1 MQWAEDNHCWIV
13 EDDYDSEY
21 RFIAKPIPALRSLP
35 AADSSV
41 ILAGTFSKLMFPA
54 VRLAYLVLPP
64 QLVERQTA
72 EAVQMVAEAPFPA
85 IDDPRVER
93 LGLADAEAML
103 ALAELA
109 KPGPFTLKAQ
119 SFGAFWG
126 VKEEGRLIAMAGERL
141 KLPGITE
148 LSGLATHPDRQGE
161 GLGKL
166 LFNFVA
172 GQIAARGDI
181 VGVEGDD
188 TRVVGPVPKL
198 DKTPGRLRWLG
209 RGELGAD
216 SRAVLEELGF
226 DPEQIAALVDK
237 GTVGEPDS

>member
-1 MQWAEDNHCWIV
+1 MADPLDRPIWTALTTRQAHLAEGDAHARHYLPDV
-13 EDDYDSEY
+13 SSFTASRDDGEASL
-21 RFIAKPIPALRSLP
+21 AAL
-35 AADSSV
+35 A
-41 ILAGTFSKLMFPA
+41 
-54 VRLAYLVLPP
+54 RLAEPGGTMLFLQACPVVLPP

-172 GQIAARGDI
+172 GQIAARGEAVFLHAYAWNETAI
-181 VGVEGDD
+181 QLYERLGF
-188 TRVVGPVPKL
+188 
-198 DKTPGRLRWLG
+198 RLRC
-209 RGELGAD
+209 AMNV
-216 SRAVLEELGF
+216 AFV
-226 DPEQIAALVDK
+226 
-237 GTVGEPDS
+237 EPRLP